1 MKTIISIV
9 IPMYN
14 AASYIK
20 ECITSLQNQSFSNF
34 EIIIV
39 DDGST
44 DNSYDI
50 CEREVLNDSR
60 IKLFH
65 QENMGVSSAR
75 AYGVKESQGE
85 YIFFVD
91 ADDTVKADALE
102 ILYVKIQE
110 GYDLV
115 VSECSFE
122 GEYSGCNFVRFILE
136 QKIPVSIW
144 GKLIKRRFLTEKTMF
159 IPPYINVGEDLALN
173 LKFGLLIDRVFLISR
188 SIYNYR
194 YNPNSV
200 MANRKVSLVYEIKFH
215 ELITDILK
223 NQMQCYLNSYRYL
236 QLSSL
241 EGLILS
247 KAVIDYSCVWI
258 QDLLRNANK
267 VDLTKRQWVIL
278 HVHNPLICR
287 CILLLGSRIYSII
300 RYRK

>member
-1 MKTIISIV
+1 
-9 IPMYN
+9 MYN

-173 LKFGLLIDRVFLISR
+173 L
-188 SIYNYR
+188 IYNYR